1 MTMKKM
7 ILSLLAIALC
17 GTALADGFALKGER
31 RVKLAINWS
40 EASILGYTADEIVTY
55 EQDWFVDQPF
65 LLEKMSKFYNREMA
79 EVLPCFSGV
88 ETNYTLE
95 LRPLKVNKKGNMTCY
110 AVVIDREGKVVET
123 LRTFK
128 ANGGHCGTFLN
139 LVGDGMKS
147 AGKQMAKQVRKR
159 LKK

>member
-1 MTMKKM
+1 MKKL
-7 ILSLLAIALC
+7 IFSLLAIALC

-31 RVKLAINWS
+31 RIKLAINWS

-55 EQDWFVDQPF
+55 EQDWYVDQPV
-65 LLEKMSKFYNREMA
+65 LLEKMSKFYNRKMA
-79 EVLPCFSGV
+79 DVLPCVLGV

-95 LRPLKVNKKGNMTCY
+95 LRPLRVNKKGDMTCY
-110 AVVIDREGKVVET
+110 AVILDREGKVVET
-123 LRTFK
+123 LRNFK
-128 ANGGHCGTFLN
+128 AQGGHCGTFLN